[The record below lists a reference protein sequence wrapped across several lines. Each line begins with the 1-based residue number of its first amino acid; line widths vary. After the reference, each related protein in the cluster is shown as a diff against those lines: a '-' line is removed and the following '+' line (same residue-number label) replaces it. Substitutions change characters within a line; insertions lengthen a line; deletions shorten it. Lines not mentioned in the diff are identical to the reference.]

1 MERESFISTL
11 TAHVISLMLFNSL
24 VKQRNSDTPAVNL
37 LPSLRRLWYELSLS
51 LLNKNRKE
59 TRFVQRKS
67 VTAFL
72 SASLFIH

>member
-1 MERESFISTL
+1 MNSTL

-37 LPSLRRLWYELSLS
+37 LPSLRRLWYELSL
-51 LLNKNRKE
+51 LNKNRKE

-72 SASLFIH
+72 AASLFIH